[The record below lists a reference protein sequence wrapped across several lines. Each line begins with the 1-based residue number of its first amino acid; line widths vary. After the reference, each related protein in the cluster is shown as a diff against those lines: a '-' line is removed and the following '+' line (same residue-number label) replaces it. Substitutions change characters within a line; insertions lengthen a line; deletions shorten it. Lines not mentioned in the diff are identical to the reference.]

1 MEQQAKEIAELLK
14 VMANQHRLMI
24 LCYLIE
30 RPMNV
35 SEIHER
41 IPAISQSA
49 LSQNLA
55 LLKAYG
61 ILGSNKYG
69 LQNVYHINDDRIKK
83 IIQTLRETY
92 CEPNNPHHSK
102 DSL

>member
-1 MEQQAKEIAELLK
+1 MEQIELQAKEIADLLK

-35 SEIHER
+35 SEIHEK

-55 LLKAYG
+55 LLKAHG
-61 ILGSNKYG
+61 IVSSNKYG
-69 LQNVYHINDDRIKK
+69 LLNVYRINDVRIEKL
-83 IIQTLRETY
+83 IQTLKETY
-92 CEPNNPHHSK
+92 CK
-102 DSL
+102 TQ

>member
-1 MEQQAKEIAELLK
+1 VKQQAIEIANLLK
-14 VMANQHRLMI
+14 VIANQHRLMI

-35 SEIHER
+35 SELHEKM
-41 IPAISQSA
+41 PAISQSA

-55 LLKAYG
+55 LLKAHG
-61 ILGSNKYG
+61 ILSSNKYG

-83 IIQTLRETY
+83 LFQTLRETY
-92 CEPNNPHHSK
+92 CK
-102 DSL
+102 TQ

>member
-1 MEQQAKEIAELLK
+1 MEQQAKEIADLLK

-35 SEIHER
+35 SEIHEK

-55 LLKAYG
+55 LLKAHG
-61 ILGSNKYG
+61 IVNSNKYG
-69 LQNVYHINDDRIKK
+69 LQNVYHINDDRIKMVM
-83 IIQTLRETY
+83 QALRETY
-92 CEPNNPHHSK
+92 CK
-102 DSL
+102 TQ

>member
-1 MEQQAKEIAELLK
+1 MEQQAKEIADLLK
-14 VMANQHRLMI
+14 VMANQYRLMI

-35 SEIHER
+35 SEIHEK

-55 LLKAYG
+55 LLKAHG
-61 ILGSNKYG
+61 IVNSNKYG
-69 LQNVYHINDDRIKK
+69 LQNVYHINDDRIKMVM
-83 IIQTLRETY
+83 QALRETY
-92 CEPNNPHHSK
+92 CK
-102 DSL
+102 TQ

>member
-1 MEQQAKEIAELLK
+1 MEHQAKEIAELLK

-35 SEIHER
+35 SEIHEK

-55 LLKAYG
+55 MLKAHG
-61 ILGSNKYG
+61 ILDSNKYG
-69 LQNVYHINDDRIKK
+69 LQNVYHIKDDRIKK
-83 IIQTLRETY
+83 IIQVLRETY
-92 CEPNNPHHSK
+92 CNPK
-102 DSL
+102 V

>member
-1 MEQQAKEIAELLK
+1 
-14 VMANQHRLMI
+14 
-24 LCYLIE
+24 
-30 RPMNV
+30 MNV

-41 IPAISQSA
+41 IPTISQPA

-61 ILGSNKYG
+61 IVSSNKCG
-69 LQNVYHINDDRIKK
+69 LQNVYRISDDRIKK

-92 CEPNNPHHSK
+92 CKPNE
-102 DSL
+102 

>member
-35 SEIHER
+35 SEIHEK

-55 LLKAYG
+55 MLKAHG
-61 ILGSNKYG
+61 IVDSNKYG
-69 LQNVYHINDDRIKK
+69 LQNVYHIKDDRIKK
-83 IIQTLRETY
+83 IIQALRETY
-92 CEPNNPHHSK
+92 CNSN
-102 DSL
+102 

>member
-1 MEQQAKEIAELLK
+1 MEHQAKEIADLLK
-14 VMANQHRLMI
+14 VLANQHRLLI

-35 SEIHER
+35 SEIHQK
-41 IPAISQSA
+41 IPDISQSA

-55 LLKAYG
+55 LLKAHG
-61 ILGSNKYG
+61 ILSSNKYG

-92 CEPNNPHHSK
+92 CTLISEN
-102 DSL
+102 

>member
-1 MEQQAKEIAELLK
+1 MEQQAKEIADLLK

-35 SEIHER
+35 SELHEK
-41 IPAISQSA
+41 IPNISQSA

-61 ILGSNKYG
+61 ILDSSKYG
-69 LQNVYHINDDRIKK
+69 LQNIYHINDDRIKK
-83 IIQTLRETY
+83 VIQTLRETY
-92 CEPNNPHHSK
+92 CKPQ
-102 DSL
+102 

>member
-1 MEQQAKEIAELLK
+1 MEEKAKEIADLLK

-35 SEIHER
+35 SEIHEK
-41 IPAISQSA
+41 IPTISQSA

-69 LQNVYHINDDRIKK
+69 LQNVYYINDERIKK
-83 IIQTLRETY
+83 VIQTLRETY
-92 CEPNNPHHSK
+92 CQPNLN
-102 DSL
+102 

>member
-1 MEQQAKEIAELLK
+1 MEQQAKEIADLLK

-24 LCYLIE
+24 LCHLIE

-35 SEIHER
+35 SEIHEK

-69 LQNVYHINDDRIKK
+69 LQNVYHIKDNRIKK
-83 IIQTLRETY
+83 LIQTLRETY
-92 CEPNNPHHSK
+92 CKPKRNHGDGSGG
-102 DSL
+102 

>member
-1 MEQQAKEIAELLK
+1 MEQQAKEIADLLK

-35 SEIHER
+35 SEIHEK
-41 IPAISQSA
+41 IPTISQSA

-55 LLKAYG
+55 LLKAHG
-61 ILGSNKYG
+61 ILSSNKYG
-69 LQNVYHINDDRIKK
+69 LQSVYHINDDRIKK
-83 IIQTLRETY
+83 VIQTLRETY
-92 CEPNNPHHSK
+92 CKPINRSF
-102 DSL
+102 

>member
-1 MEQQAKEIAELLK
+1 MEREAKEIADLLK
-14 VMANQHRLMI
+14 VLANQHRLMI

-49 LSQNLA
+49 LSQNLS

-61 ILGSNKYG
+61 IIDSDKYG
-69 LQNVYHINDDRIKK
+69 LHNVYHINDDRIKK
-83 IIQTLRETY
+83 IIQTLKETY
-92 CEPNNPHHSK
+92 CNPE
-102 DSL
+102 

>member
-1 MEQQAKEIAELLK
+1 MEHQAKEIAELLK

-30 RPMNV
+30 KPMNV
-35 SEIHER
+35 SEIHEK

-55 LLKAYG
+55 MLKAHG
-61 ILGSNKYG
+61 ILDSNKYG
-69 LQNVYHINDDRIKK
+69 LQNVYHIKDDRIKK
-83 IIQTLRETY
+83 IIQVLRETY
-92 CEPNNPHHSK
+92 CNPK
-102 DSL
+102 V

>member
-1 MEQQAKEIAELLK
+1 MEQQAKEIADLLK

-30 RPMNV
+30 KPMNV
-35 SEIHER
+35 SEIHEK

-55 LLKAYG
+55 MLKAHG
-61 ILGSNKYG
+61 IIDSNKYG
-69 LQNVYHINDDRIKK
+69 LQNVYRIKDERIKK
-83 IIQTLRETY
+83 IIQALRETY
-92 CEPNNPHHSK
+92 CNSN
-102 DSL
+102 

>member
-1 MEQQAKEIAELLK
+1 MEHQAKEIAELLK

-30 RPMNV
+30 KPMNV
-35 SEIHER
+35 SEIHEK

-55 LLKAYG
+55 MLKAHG
-61 ILGSNKYG
+61 IIDSNKYG
-69 LQNVYHINDDRIKK
+69 LQNVYRIKDERIKK
-83 IIQTLRETY
+83 IIQALRETY
-92 CEPNNPHHSK
+92 CNSN
-102 DSL
+102 

>member
-1 MEQQAKEIAELLK
+1 MEQQVKEIAELLK

-35 SEIHER
+35 SEIHEK
-41 IPAISQSA
+41 IPVISQSA

-55 LLKAYG
+55 MLKAHG
-61 ILGSNKYG
+61 ILDSNKYG
-69 LQNVYHINDDRIKK
+69 LQNVYHIKDDRIKK
-83 IIQTLRETY
+83 IIQVLRETY
-92 CEPNNPHHSK
+92 CNPK
-102 DSL
+102 V

>member
-1 MEQQAKEIAELLK
+1 MEQHAKEVADLLK
-14 VMANQHRLMI
+14 VLANQHRLLI

-35 SEIHER
+35 SEIHEK

-49 LSQNLA
+49 LSQHLA
-55 LLKAYG
+55 LLKAHG
-61 ILGSNKYG
+61 ILDSNKYG

-83 IIQTLRETY
+83 VIQTLKENY
-92 CEPNNPHHSK
+92 CQP
-102 DSL
+102 DVL

>member
-14 VMANQHRLMI
+14 VLANQHRLMI
-24 LCYLIE
+24 LCHLIE

-35 SEIHER
+35 SEIHEK

-55 LLKAYG
+55 LLKAHG
-61 ILGSNKYG
+61 ILDSDKHG
-69 LQNVYHINDDRIKK
+69 LQNVYHIHDDRIK
-83 IIQTLRETY
+83 ILIQTLRETY
-92 CEPNNPHHSK
+92 CKPGKNSF
-102 DSL
+102 

>member
-1 MEQQAKEIAELLK
+1 MEQQTKEIAELLK
-14 VMANQHRLMI
+14 VMTNQHRLMI

-35 SEIHER
+35 SEIHEK

-55 LLKAYG
+55 MLKAHG
-61 ILGSNKYG
+61 ILDSNKYG
-69 LQNVYHINDDRIKK
+69 LQNVYHIKDDRIKK
-83 IIQTLRETY
+83 IIQVLRETY
-92 CEPNNPHHSK
+92 CNPK
-102 DSL
+102 V

>member
-1 MEQQAKEIAELLK
+1 
-14 VMANQHRLMI
+14 
-24 LCYLIE
+24 
-30 RPMNV
+30 MNV
-35 SEIHER
+35 SEIHEK

-61 ILGSNKYG
+61 ILKSDKQG
-69 LQNVYHINDDRIKK
+69 LQNVYSINDERIEK

-92 CEPNNPHHSK
+92 CKPDRHSY
-102 DSL
+102 

>member
-14 VMANQHRLMI
+14 VLANQHRLMI

-35 SEIHER
+35 SEIHEK
-41 IPAISQSA
+41 IPSISQSA

-55 LLKAYG
+55 LLKAHG
-61 ILGSNKYG
+61 ILDSNKYG
-69 LQNVYHINDDRIKK
+69 LQNIYHIKDGRIQKV
-83 IIQTLRETY
+83 IQTLKETY
-92 CEPNNPHHSK
+92 CREF
-102 DSL
+102 

>member
-1 MEQQAKEIAELLK
+1 MLK

-30 RPMNV
+30 KPMNV
-35 SEIHER
+35 SEIHEK

-55 LLKAYG
+55 MLKAHG
-61 ILGSNKYG
+61 IIDSNKYG
-69 LQNVYHINDDRIKK
+69 LQNVYRIKDERIKK
-83 IIQTLRETY
+83 IIQALRETY
-92 CEPNNPHHSK
+92 CNSN
-102 DSL
+102 